1 MPFLKDGEIRRRAG
15 RSKEILEMNN
25 NKLNTTLTDSEEMV
39 IDTEEST
46 DGISWKDGRRIVEL
60 FSLAKALNS
69 CQNVNCT
76 AQLNL
81 LNVEKEKLQGFG
93 SYLTIRCL
101 NCNMLNNILTNKT
114 HYGTKGPAIFDINTK
129 AAIGMIEA
137 GIGPRQLNKFV
148 TALGIP
154 GATAKTLKKRER
166 EIQKPLSEIA
176 KTSCVNA
183 LQEEIEKTREQLN
196 VETTNGTDIPKL
208 TAKYDMCWQKRG
220 SGRSYS
226 SHSGVGSV
234 IGQNTGKVLNFKVCS
249 DHCRICLKASQL
261 GKEPENHEC
270 QKNWNKSPKAM
281 EAHTGAELL
290 KILEDIGGT
299 QVGVLVMDDDSAT
312 LSQVKE
318 RLGHPVEK
326 WSDINHSRKSVGN
339 SMYNTLQKKH
349 KTLTTTVIKYFQK
362 CFSYAISQNK
372 NQENALKETLISI
385 VPHAFGHHEKCGN
398 WCKADNDNFS
408 FKSLPGGKAL
418 SGDDLYNDLY
428 IVFETMSNNS
438 HKLAPGGS
446 TKDVESLNGIFAS
459 KAPKRICYSASES
472 LKNRVSATVAQ
483 KNIGYHY
490 ISELHLEAGLS
501 PNKITKKQSECLSK
515 ERKRQ
520 LIYNQQPEVKKR
532 KIKTNNEKKTEIA
545 KKEKVEGTTY
555 KSDVAFSLV
564 TEINNIP
571 GIRYRPNIETVTNF
585 DGNFAVFD
593 LETSSLQ
600 EDCEILQI
608 ACKFNDNEFSC
619 YIQPTKPISK
629 MSSAVTGLTN
639 EGGVLFHHGKPIR
652 AINREAAFQ
661 NFVIWLSQ
669 YKPVIL
675 IGHNAKFDPKRGVEQ
690 LRACGV
696 LETIRISAA
705 GYPSRW
711 TYSEFFQRYRVLAR
725 SKDIDRANPRKTC
738 QNILISIIQDPDKYR
753 FGKTKIFFRAG
764 QVAYLEK
771 LRSDKLRS
779 CGIMIQK
786 HVKGW
791 LERKRYRKITKSI
804 TLLQKYGRGL
814 LARRYARHLRETW
827 AAKTIQKRWKGYKAR
842 SHYEHVRNAVLILQA
857 SIRGFF
863 GRREFEKALHTHRAV
878 VIQRYAR
885 GWLAR
890 VRYRRVIRGIIKLQ
904 GHYRR
909 RKAKKELQKLK
920 IEAKSVDHIKN
931 VNKGLE
937 NKIIQL
943 QQQLDVRKQEMNAVK
958 QQEGEMDKMKV
969 ELEKLRGSSG
979 QVEKSSNKI
988 TELLAEIKALKI
1000 ELEKEQIEKQ
1010 DLIAEKEIMRK
1021 DKVEIANKLTEE
1033 NNKLSADLELA
1044 KTQLDEQEKELA
1056 DMVKAKVEA
1065 AKKQLLSELDS
1076 EREHHQKL
1084 VKEHARLQQRLENL
1098 HGEMEYLTSPQGH
1111 KRTPSDISAIS
1122 LESYTSSVSPDE
1134 KKEEEENEKEDQGY
1148 GTEKSKKKK
1157 KAPAPPLPVNGETKD
1172 IDVGLLLK
1180 LQNRVKD
1187 LEKEKAEMQKE
1198 IDTSEEQEQKPTS
1211 SSDVITDSAFNA
1223 LKKQLVNADDVQLVI
1238 KLQKRVKDLELT
1250 KSRLRSELDD
1260 RDDDDDELT
1269 KFQITTP
1276 EFAYNNLKMQE
1287 LENENDKL
1295 KREVGKLMKAITDST
1310 DFTQQEVSPS
1320 GKELMDQFEAM
1331 NDELERRREECLQLR
1346 AMMAEKSITTH
1357 AIAKESYGGNDNIVN
1372 EDNELAMAYRTQK
1385 ELNRYG
1391 DRRKLYL
1398 INTIKS
1404 SVSLFL
1410 QSSLFQRFYFRNLL
1424 F

>member
-1 MPFLKDGEIRRRAG
+1 
-15 RSKEILEMNN
+15 
-25 NKLNTTLTDSEEMV
+25 
-39 IDTEEST
+39 
-46 DGISWKDGRRIVEL
+46 
-60 FSLAKALNS
+60 
-69 CQNVNCT
+69 
-76 AQLNL
+76 
-81 LNVEKEKLQGFG
+81 
-93 SYLTIRCL
+93 
-101 NCNMLNNILTNKT
+101 
-114 HYGTKGPAIFDINTK
+114 
-129 AAIGMIEA
+129 MIEA

-196 VETTNGTDIPKL
+196 VETTAIPKL

-290 KILEDIGGT
+290 KTLEDIGGT

-372 NQENALKETLISI
+372 NKENALKETLISI
-385 VPHAFGHHEKCGN
+385 VPHAFGQHEKCGN

-428 IVFETMSNNS
+428 IVFETMSNNA

-472 LKNRVSATVAQ
+472 LKNRVSATEAQ

-520 LIYNQQPEVKKR
+520 LIYNQQPEVKRR

-555 KSDVAFSLV
+555 KSDVGFSLV

-675 IGHNAKFDPKRGVEQ
+675 IGHNAKLFDSKR
-690 LRACGV
+690 
-696 LETIRISAA
+696 
-705 GYPSRW
+705 
-711 TYSEFFQRYRVLAR
+711 
-725 SKDIDRANPRKTC
+725 
-738 QNILISIIQDPDKYR
+738 LISNIKNYTC
-753 FGKTKIFFRAG
+753 FAEFKT
-764 QVAYLEK
+764 V
-771 LRSDKLRS
+771 
-779 CGIMIQK
+779 
-786 HVKGW
+786 VKGFVD
-791 LERKRYRKITKSI
+791 
-804 TLLQKYGRGL
+804 TLPLFKKQFPGFPN
-814 LARRYARHLRETW
+814 
-827 AAKTIQKRWKGYKAR
+827 YKQTTV
-842 SHYEHVRNAVLILQA
+842 YEHVCGGQFDAHNAIGDVSALNCIL
-857 SIRGFF
+857 
-863 GRREFEKALHTHRAV
+863 
-878 VIQRYAR
+878 
-885 GWLAR
+885 
-890 VRYRRVIRGIIKLQ
+890 
-904 GHYRR
+904 
-909 RKAKKELQKLK
+909 
-920 IEAKSVDHIKN
+920 
-931 VNKGLE
+931 
-937 NKIIQL
+937 
-943 QQQLDVRKQEMNAVK
+943 
-958 QQEGEMDKMKV
+958 
-969 ELEKLRGSSG
+969 
-979 QVEKSSNKI
+979 EKSSI
-988 TELLAEIKALKI
+988 G
-1000 ELEKEQIEKQ
+1000 
-1010 DLIAEKEIMRK
+1010 
-1021 DKVEIANKLTEE
+1021 
-1033 NNKLSADLELA
+1033 
-1044 KTQLDEQEKELA
+1044 
-1056 DMVKAKVEA
+1056 
-1065 AKKQLLSELDS
+1065 KK
-1076 EREHHQKL
+1076 
-1084 VKEHARLQQRLENL
+1084 
-1098 HGEMEYLTSPQGH
+1098 
-1111 KRTPSDISAIS
+1111 
-1122 LESYTSSVSPDE
+1122 
-1134 KKEEEENEKEDQGY
+1134 
-1148 GTEKSKKKK
+1148 
-1157 KAPAPPLPVNGETKD
+1157 
-1172 IDVGLLLK
+1172 
-1180 LQNRVKD
+1180 
-1187 LEKEKAEMQKE
+1187 
-1198 IDTSEEQEQKPTS
+1198 
-1211 SSDVITDSAFNA
+1211 
-1223 LKKQLVNADDVQLVI
+1223 
-1238 KLQKRVKDLELT
+1238 
-1250 KSRLRSELDD
+1250 
-1260 RDDDDDELT
+1260 
-1269 KFQITTP
+1269 
-1276 EFAYNNLKMQE
+1276 
-1287 LENENDKL
+1287 
-1295 KREVGKLMKAITDST
+1295 
-1310 DFTQQEVSPS
+1310 
-1320 GKELMDQFEAM
+1320 
-1331 NDELERRREECLQLR
+1331 
-1346 AMMAEKSITTH
+1346 
-1357 AIAKESYGGNDNIVN
+1357 
-1372 EDNELAMAYRTQK
+1372 
-1385 ELNRYG
+1385 
-1391 DRRKLYL
+1391 
-1398 INTIKS
+1398 
-1404 SVSLFL
+1404 
-1410 QSSLFQRFYFRNLL
+1410 
-1424 F
+1424 